1 MSNQFKTTTT
11 QTTADKVLTRRE
23 VQKALRKAKLTREEE
38 LCIRMRLGITES
50 PAARLSFRG
59 QGSDE
64 LATKLAQIEADALAR
79 QRPLAAVQTAHEGQ
93 ALKVAIVDKL
103 KRI

>member
-79 QRPLAAVQTAHEGQ
+79 QRPRAAVQTAPEGQ
-93 ALKVAIVDKL
+93 ALKAAIVDKL